1 MEEYFDEADFADF
14 TNPVSKTRNLKIRHP
29 DYELYSTGI
38 HAYRNVACADCHM
51 PYRTEGG
58 VKFTDHH
65 LQSPL
70 HNIANSCAVCHRWSE
85 QEITARV
92 ESTQDKI
99 HEARGRAEESL
110 AKAHLDV
117 AAAMEAGAKD
127 EELAGPRKQIR
138 HAQLKW
144 DYIAASNG
152 MGFHSPAE
160 ALRILAGSV
169 DLSGQARLECARI
182 LARHGYTKAVE
193 YPDFST
199 KEKAQTLVKA
209 FAEGKPPKLLEK

>member
-1 MEEYFDEADFADF
+1 
-14 TNPVSKTRNLKIRHP
+14 
-29 DYELYSTGI
+29 
-38 HAYRNVACADCHM
+38 M

-70 HNIANSCAVCHRWSE
+70 HNVANSFAICHRWSE
-85 QEITARV
+85 REITARV

-117 AAAMEAGAKD
+117 ASAMEAGAKD

-138 HAQLKW
+138 HGPQLKW
-144 DYIAASNG
+144 DYVAASNG

-160 ALRILAGSV
+160 ALGFWPAQSINPASAAGM
-169 DLSGQARLECARI
+169 CRI
-182 LARHGYTKAVE
+182 LARHGYTKAVA
-193 YPDFST
+193 YPDYGT
-199 KEKAQTLVKA
+199 KEKAQA
-209 FAEGKPPKLLEK
+209 AG